1 MTILNSKDAFMKK
14 NKQLT
19 IALSAFALT
28 SLILLIVFY
37 VSGVYPFGDRSLL
50 KWDME
55 LQYAD
60 FFRWWHRVLH
70 GQASMFYSFSKSLGD
85 NTFGL
90 TAIICPVHLIC
101 CCILLTIF
109 LFLSHL
115 SHY

>member
-55 LQYAD
+55 LHTICRFFQMVASCSSRTGQY
-60 FFRWWHRVLH
+60 VL
-70 GQASMFYSFSKSLGD
+70 
-85 NTFGL
+85 
-90 TAIICPVHLIC
+90 
-101 CCILLTIF
+101 F
-109 LFLSHL
+109 LFEISRR
-115 SHY
+115 

>member
-60 FFRWWHRVLH
+60 FFFTDRPVCFIPFRNL
-70 GQASMFYSFSKSLGD
+70 SE
-85 NTFGL
+85 
-90 TAIICPVHLIC
+90 IIHLV
-101 CCILLTIF
+101 
-109 LFLSHL
+109 
-115 SHY
+115 

>member
-1 MTILNSKDAFMKK
+1 MKK

-55 LQYAD
+55 LQFSD
-60 FFRWWHRVLH
+60 GGIVFFTDRPVCFIPFRNL
-70 GQASMFYSFSKSLGD
+70 SE
-85 NTFGL
+85 
-90 TAIICPVHLIC
+90 IIHLV
-101 CCILLTIF
+101 
-109 LFLSHL
+109 
-115 SHY
+115 

>member
-50 KWDME
+50 K
-55 LQYAD
+55 
-60 FFRWWHRVLH
+60 
-70 GQASMFYSFSKSLGD
+70 
-85 NTFGL
+85 
-90 TAIICPVHLIC
+90 
-101 CCILLTIF
+101 
-109 LFLSHL
+109 
-115 SHY
+115 

>member
-1 MTILNSKDAFMKK
+1 MKK

-50 KWDME
+50 TWDME

-60 FFRWWHRVLH
+60 FFR
-70 GQASMFYSFSKSLGD
+70 
-85 NTFGL
+85 
-90 TAIICPVHLIC
+90 
-101 CCILLTIF
+101 
-109 LFLSHL
+109 
-115 SHY
+115 

>member
-1 MTILNSKDAFMKK
+1 MKK

-60 FFRWWHRVLH
+60 FSDGGIVFFTDRPVCFIPFRNL
-70 GQASMFYSFSKSLGD
+70 SE
-85 NTFGL
+85 
-90 TAIICPVHLIC
+90 IIHLV
-101 CCILLTIF
+101 
-109 LFLSHL
+109 
-115 SHY
+115 